1 MSKKILF
8 IDDSATVLMSVEM
21 ALESLVDS
29 GNISIECLDNPIE
42 ALDLIQNQKKVY
54 DLIVTDINMPQMSGF
69 DFIKKLR
76 EIGIKTPA
84 LALTTENT
92 PQMKQEG
99 KSVGINGWITKPFS
113 NDKIQMAVKRVLRI
127 R

>member
-1 MSKKILF
+1 MAKKILF
-8 IDDSATVLMSVEM
+8 VDDSATVLMSVEM
-21 ALESLVDS
+21 ALEDLVEN
-29 GNISIECLDNPIE
+29 GTLAIECFDNPLE
-42 ALDLIQNQKKVY
+42 ALDLVDSNSY

-69 DFIKKLR
+69 NFVKNIRAK
-76 EIGIKTPA
+76 GIKTPA

-92 PQMKQEG
+92 PTMKQEG

>member
-1 MSKKILF
+1 MGKKIIF

-21 ALESLVDS
+21 AMEPLVSS
-29 GNISIECLDNPIE
+29 GIVSIECYDNPLD
-42 ALDLIQNQKKVY
+42 ALEIIKNNQY

-69 DFIKKLR
+69 DFIKSLR
-76 EIGIKTPA
+76 GGGIKVPA

-92 PQMKQEG
+92 PQMKQQG
-99 KSVGINGWITKPFS
+99 KAVGINGWITKPFS
-113 NDKIQMAVKRVLRI
+113 NEKIQMAVKRVLRI

>member
-1 MSKKILF
+1 MSKKVMF
-8 IDDSATVLMSVEM
+8 VDDSQTVIMSVEM
-21 ALESLVDS
+21 AMDELVKD
-29 GNISIECLDNPIE
+29 GTVAIECYDNPLN
-42 ALDLIQNQKKVY
+42 AVDAAVNKSY
-54 DLIVTDINMPQMSGF
+54 DLIITDINMPQMSGF
-69 DFIKKLR
+69 DFVK
-76 EIGIKTPA
+76 EIRASGSKVPV

-113 NDKIQMAVKRVLRI
+113 NEKIIMAVKRVLRI

>member
-1 MSKKILF
+1 MVKKVIF

-21 ALESLVDS
+21 AMESLAGIVDF
-29 GNISIECLDNPIE
+29 EAYDNPIE
-42 ALDLIQNQKKVY
+42 ALEVIKNNQF

-69 DFIKKLR
+69 DFVKTLR
-76 EIGIKTPA
+76 ADGIKTPA

-92 PQMKQEG
+92 PQMKMEG
-99 KSVGINGWITKPFS
+99 KKVGINGWITKPFT
-113 NDKIQMAVKRVLRI
+113 NDKLQMAVKRVLRI

>member
-1 MSKKILF
+1 MSKKVMF
-8 IDDSATVLMSVEM
+8 VDDSQTVIMSVEM
-21 ALESLVDS
+21 AMDELVKD
-29 GNISIECLDNPIE
+29 GTVTIECYDNPLN
-42 ALDLIQNQKKVY
+42 AVDAAVNKSY
-54 DLIVTDINMPQMSGF
+54 DLIITDINMPQMSGF
-69 DFIKKLR
+69 DFVK
-76 EIGIKTPA
+76 EIRASGSKVPV

-113 NDKIQMAVKRVLRI
+113 NEKIIMAVKRVLRI